1 MQFYDVSTFDY
12 KLVREENNG
21 VYIGDN
27 FYTIGEADVSYP
39 MSVLVDANNQPV
51 CRIDWYEHEILPY
64 EEEPEEIDPEEI
76 EPSDAIPIPPLGYG
90 GLDLPL
96 AVEPPRVA
104 GYGGAVP
111 QPEWNG
117 DRYDDREWDY
127 PEQEVELEPH
137 IFNPDQIINY
147 NPARDAG
154 EANFYGHIYQVL
166 DINTEP
172 QIYHAGHHIGYI
184 QNNVAHFF

>member
-27 FYTIGEADVSYP
+27 FYTVQDADVSYP
-39 MSVLVDANNQPV
+39 ISVLVDANDQPV

-64 EEEPEEIDPEEI
+64 EEEPEEPEEADI
-76 EPSDAIPIPPLGYG
+76 EPSPIPSPLGYG
-90 GLDLPL
+90 GLVLPV
-96 AVEPPRVA
+96 AVEPRVA

-111 QPEWNG
+111 PEPEWNG

-127 PEQEVELEPH
+127 PQEEQEPH

-172 QIYHAGHHIGYI
+172 QIYDAGHHIGYI
-184 QNNVAHFF
+184 QDNVAHFF

>member
-27 FYTIGEADVSYP
+27 FYTIRDADVSYP
-39 MSVLVDANNQPV
+39 MSVLIDANEQPV
-51 CRIDWYEHEILPY
+51 CRIDWYEYEILPY
-64 EEEPEEIDPEEI
+64 EEEPEEPEEAEEEADI
-76 EPSDAIPIPPLGYG
+76 EASIPAPLGYG
-90 GLDLPL
+90 GLVLPV
-96 AVEPPRVA
+96 AVEPRVA

-111 QPEWNG
+111 EPEWNG

-127 PEQEVELEPH
+127 PELEPH

-184 QNNVAHFF
+184 QDNVAHFF